1 MVPKNEIRSGSLM
14 RSHPA
19 RAMYDQI
26 EDALTS
32 ITMQLRSAIEADAH
46 RPHRVNGK
54 ANGASVPFQVA
65 GARKAGTTVTV
76 SLPLP

>member
-1 MVPKNEIRSGSLM
+1 MVPKKRNPLRSLM

-54 ANGASVPFQVA
+54 ANGASVPLQVVD
-65 GARKAGTTVTV
+65 ARKAGTTVTV